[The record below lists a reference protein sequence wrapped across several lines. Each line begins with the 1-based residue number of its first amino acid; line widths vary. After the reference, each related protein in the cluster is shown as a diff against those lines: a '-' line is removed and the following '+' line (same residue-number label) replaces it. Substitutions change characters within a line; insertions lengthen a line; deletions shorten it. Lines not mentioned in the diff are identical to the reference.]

1 METLRII
8 YQLSDLNFDLLVKH
22 ALVMILIFTI
32 INAFCRSK
40 MLVFLTLITFI
51 LMLTTWK
58 EGADYC
64 SLVRRIT
71 LQFSMLFGSL
81 LGYVTGDLFRRSPS
95 QEEE

>member
-1 METLRII
+1 METLRLI
-8 YQLSDLNFDLLVKH
+8 YQLSDLDFNELLRT
-22 ALVMILIFTI
+22 ALIFMVATTI
-32 INAFCRSK
+32 INAFGRSK
-40 MLVFLTLITFI
+40 TLVFLTLITFI

-71 LQFSMLFGSL
+71 LHFSMLFGFL

-95 QEEE
+95 HEEE